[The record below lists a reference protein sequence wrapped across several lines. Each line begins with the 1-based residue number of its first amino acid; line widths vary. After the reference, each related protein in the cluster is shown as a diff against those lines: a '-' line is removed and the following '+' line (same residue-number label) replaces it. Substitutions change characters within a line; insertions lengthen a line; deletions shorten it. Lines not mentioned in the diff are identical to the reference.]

1 MVPVVAA
8 LPEARPGDLP
18 LVGEDVLQGLGEG
31 LEDLFLPHGAFHHQ
45 VKPRAAA
52 HGGEV
57 NDPREVVPQIPREEV
72 LQGVQGPRGQGLPVG
87 LGKPQVVLL
96 HHAPREGLPPRQA
109 HVGGLDLGVVQAEAL
124 HLGHAPIT
132 HHPGAGR
139 EQGKAQA
146 PKPPGLFPPLGFQ
159 EA

>member
-57 NDPREVVPQIPREEV
+57 NDPREVVPQIPCEEV
-72 LQGVQGPRGQGLPVG
+72 CKAPVG
-87 LGKPQVVLL
+87 RASRLGWASLRSYFSTTPP
-96 HHAPREGLPPRQA
+96 ARAFLPARR
-109 HVGGLDLGVVQAEAL
+109 
-124 HLGHAPIT
+124 T
-132 HHPGAGR
+132 
-139 EQGKAQA
+139 
-146 PKPPGLFPPLGFQ
+146 
-159 EA
+159 